1 MTADLHIT
9 ENELWLHTGAGIF
22 YNVICLLFVLAAW
35 YPACHCVQTMVTD
48 ENFAQTWYVF
58 WILPVIFIGVN
69 LFMIPKHRSTLYTGR
84 ILQCY
89 IVFSLVLLIILLLF
103 YVLFLMMAVSLNRNA
118 RLQQENHFL
127 SLQQERYE
135 NLCMAIEEARQARH
149 DIRHHFVRLSTLAE
163 QGDIEKLKNIS
174 LLQPAKSLTI
184 TCISVKIRLLTV
196 FSDIIP
202 PLQKEKTFL
211 FMQWFPCLL
220 IFP

>member
-1 MTADLHIT
+1 
-9 ENELWLHTGAGIF
+9 
-22 YNVICLLFVLAAW
+22 
-35 YPACHCVQTMVTD
+35 
-48 ENFAQTWYVF
+48 
-58 WILPVIFIGVN
+58 
-69 LFMIPKHRSTLYTGR
+69 MIPKYRSTLYTGR

-89 IVFSLVLLIILLLF
+89 IVFSLVSLIILLLF
-103 YVLFLMMAVSLNRNA
+103 YAMFLMMAVSLNRNA

-149 DIRHHFVRLSTLAE
+149 DIRHHFVQLSSLAE
-163 QGDIEKLKNIS
+163 QGDMEKLKNIS
-174 LLQPAKSLTI
+174 PLQSAKSLTI

-202 PLQKEKTFL
+202 PLPRERTFL

>member
-1 MTADLHIT
+1 
-9 ENELWLHTGAGIF
+9 
-22 YNVICLLFVLAAW
+22 
-35 YPACHCVQTMVTD
+35 
-48 ENFAQTWYVF
+48 
-58 WILPVIFIGVN
+58 
-69 LFMIPKHRSTLYTGR
+69 
-84 ILQCY
+84 
-89 IVFSLVLLIILLLF
+89 
-103 YVLFLMMAVSLNRNA
+103 
-118 RLQQENHFL
+118 
-127 SLQQERYE
+127 
-135 NLCMAIEEARQARH
+135 MAIEEARQARH

-174 LLQPAKSLTI
+174 LLQPAKSLAI